1 MTSIPSIIIRAL
13 LAVFTLQLLA
23 RINGPKQISQLSFYD
38 YITGITI
45 GSMAA
50 YMAVDEQIPLI
61 APMVA
66 IAVFVSASY
75 LENQLSLHSLK
86 ARKLIDGV
94 PMLLMA
100 DGKLLRSHMK
110 KAHLSV
116 NDLLS
121 EARVAGYF
129 DLSKIAFALMETSGK
144 ISFLPYAQDKQKAPA
159 LFINVIIDG
168 EILPQELA
176 LIQKDRTW
184 LLQKLKEH
192 HLSLSDVLLASADSS
207 GRLICY
213 PREIQTKATQIF
225 L

>member
-1 MTSIPSIIIRAL
+1 MSSVFTIVVRSL
-13 LAVFTLQLLA
+13 LAVLTLQLLA
-23 RINGPKQISQLSFYD
+23 RINGAKQISQLSFYD

-61 APMVA
+61 APIAA
-66 IAVFVSASY
+66 IAVFVFASFI
-75 LENQLSLHSLK
+75 ENQLSMHSLK

-100 DGKLLRSHMK
+100 EGKLLQSHMK
-110 KAHLSV
+110 KAHLTV

-129 DLSKIAFALMETSGK
+129 DLSAIAFALMETSGK
-144 ISFLPYAQDKQKAPA
+144 ISFLPYKQNSEKAPA

-168 EILPQELA
+168 EILQQELA
-176 LIQKDRTW
+176 LLGKDRTW
-184 LLQKLKEH
+184 LLRKLKDH
-192 HLSLSDVLLASADSS
+192 HLSLSDVLLAIVDQND
-207 GRLICY
+207 RLICY
-213 PREIQTKATQIF
+213 PRDVKTIEKQIF